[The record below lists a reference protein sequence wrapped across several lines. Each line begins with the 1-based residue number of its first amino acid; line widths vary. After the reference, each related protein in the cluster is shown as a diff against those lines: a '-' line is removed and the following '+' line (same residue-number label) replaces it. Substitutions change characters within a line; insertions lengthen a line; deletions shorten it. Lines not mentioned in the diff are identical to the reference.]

1 MLEQSTVS
9 RSQGPVAVREGGG
22 EGNLPKF
29 LLLFHKALPWKPC
42 MKHHLKSYLI
52 FFFQGGVCK
61 HIGSSTNTHTH
72 THTHTHTMVDFV
84 GQAAGTWQE
93 FWKVN

>member
-1 MLEQSTVS
+1 MLKQSTVS
-9 RSQGPVAVREGGG
+9 WSQGPVAVGEGGG
-22 EGNLPKF
+22 QANPPKF
-29 LLLFHKALPWKPC
+29 PLLFHKALPWKPC

-52 FFFQGGVCK
+52 FFFRGGVCK

-72 THTHTHTMVDFV
+72 TMVEFM

-93 FWKVN
+93 FRKVN